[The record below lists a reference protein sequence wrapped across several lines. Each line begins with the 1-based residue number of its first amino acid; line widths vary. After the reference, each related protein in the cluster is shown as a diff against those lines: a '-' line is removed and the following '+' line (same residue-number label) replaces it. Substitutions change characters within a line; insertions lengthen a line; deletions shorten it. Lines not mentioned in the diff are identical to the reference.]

1 MRPVSERALRRWAWA
16 GWWLALAAFLAGL
29 PFLGRGAEP
38 DAQSWGGGGPVS
50 GVAFGLVVLTFPL
63 VGLLVLRE
71 QPRNTIGWLLQAIGT
86 VWAVNGLAT
95 VYAVYGM
102 VVAPG
107 SLPGA
112 AYAAAV
118 TEAAWVPAIGL
129 MGTFLV
135 LLFPD
140 GRLPSPRWRPVA
152 WVCALT
158 MVLGTL
164 GLLLGPGTMEESP
177 VPRTQ
182 NPLAWEAGAPLLRVV
197 MVAVLPLLPVGI
209 VACAVALVRRF
220 RSSRGVERLQLTW
233 LALGGAAVA
242 LLYLLTM
249 LSVLLVETTGVS
261 EPGAGWVRLLQVVS
275 LLSFGLVPAAI
286 GVAVLRHGLYDVGL
300 VVNRALVYTGLTATL
315 AAVYVASVLLLQLVL
330 SPLTQD
336 SDLAVAGST
345 LAVAGLSG
353 PARRGIQ
360 RVVDRRFYRSRY
372 DAGRTVEEFT
382 RRLRHQVD
390 LDAVGSDLR
399 ATVGTSLQPSS
410 VSLWLRL

>member
-1 MRPVSERALRRWAWA
+1 
-16 GWWLALAAFLAGL
+16 
-29 PFLGRGAEP
+29 
-38 DAQSWGGGGPVS
+38 
-50 GVAFGLVVLTFPL
+50 
-63 VGLLVLRE
+63 
-71 QPRNTIGWLLQAIGT
+71 
-86 VWAVNGLAT
+86 
-95 VYAVYGM
+95 M

-158 MVLGTL
+158 MVLGML
-164 GLLLGPGTMEESP
+164 GSLLGPGTMEESP

-182 NPLAWEAGAPLLRVV
+182 NPLAWEAGAPLLRVSSWSRSC
-197 MVAVLPLLPVGI
+197 PCSPSG
-209 VACAVALVRRF
+209 
-220 RSSRGVERLQLTW
+220 SSRARSRWSDGSARPAAWSGSSSRW

-275 LLSFGLVPAAI
+275 LLSFGLVPAVI

-390 LDAVGSDLR
+390 LDAGGSDLR